1 MGYSPALREINP
13 CFPNPWSLADYLTLD
28 ERRNRSGKMPSTVI
42 LKIIETHL
50 KDVNANNEDTVSG
63 EGLIN
68 FKEVVTELKNQK
80 FDGYIN

>member
-1 MGYSPALREINP
+1 M
-13 CFPNPWSLADYLTLD
+13 D

-50 KDVNANNEDTVSG
+50 KDVNANNEDAVAG

>member
-1 MGYSPALREINP
+1 
-13 CFPNPWSLADYLTLD
+13 
-28 ERRNRSGKMPSTVI
+28 MPSTVI

-50 KDVNANNEDTVSG
+50 KDVNANNEDAVPG
-63 EGLIN
+63 EWLIN